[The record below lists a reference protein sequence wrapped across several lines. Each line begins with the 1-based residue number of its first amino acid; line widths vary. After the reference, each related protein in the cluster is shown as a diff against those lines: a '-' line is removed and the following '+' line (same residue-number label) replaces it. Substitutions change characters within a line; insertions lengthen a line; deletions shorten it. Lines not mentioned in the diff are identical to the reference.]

1 MKVRTTEK
9 LVLHTGTGTVVVWV
23 HANRYSKGQGRA
35 GQGRAG
41 QGRAGDGENDFFAT
55 ASQQNES
62 QRTTTNF
69 FLTKFKK
76 DNTHLSRGDRHSI
89 S

>member
-35 GQGRAG
+35 GQGTG
-41 QGRAGDGENDFFAT
+41 KTIFSLLLVNK
-55 ASQQNES
+55 
-62 QRTTTNF
+62 TNHKELRQTSF
-69 FLTKFKK
+69 
-76 DNTHLSRGDRHSI
+76 
-89 S
+89 